1 MAKAS
6 RAHLSL
12 PAGART
18 GLTKLGQ
25 DLSLARRRRRIPVRR
40 MAERMRV
47 SPTTVTRLE
56 RGDPGVSLGVLMT
69 ALWLFGM
76 QERLATLVAPE
87 SDAVGQRASLD
98 AAPRRIA
105 PSRARDDDGPDF

>member
-1 MAKAS
+1 MS
-6 RAHLSL
+6 RATRANLSL
-12 PAGART
+12 PAPARD
-18 GLTKLGQ
+18 GLAQLGR

-76 QERLATLVAPE
+76 QDRLTALVAPE
-87 SDAVGQRASLD
+87 ADAVGQRASL
-98 AAPRRIA
+98 AAT
-105 PSRARDDDGPDF
+105 PSRVATPRDGDDVPDF

>member
-12 PAGART
+12 PPGARE
-18 GLTKLGQ
+18 GLVQLGR

-56 RGDPGVSLGVLMT
+56 RGEPGVSLGVLMT
-69 ALWLFGM
+69 ALWLFGL
-76 QERLATLVAPE
+76 QDRLTTLVAPE
-87 SDAVGQRASLD
+87 SDAVGQRASV
-98 AAPRRIA
+98 AATPRRVA
-105 PSRARDDDGPDF
+105 PARGDDADVPDF

>member
-1 MAKAS
+1 MTKATRS
-6 RAHLSL
+6 HVSL
-12 PAGART
+12 PQSGRD
-18 GLTKLGQ
+18 GLAQLGR

-56 RGDPGVSLGVLMT
+56 RGDPGVSMGVLMT

-76 QERLATLVAPE
+76 QNRLATLVAPE
-87 SDAVGQRASLD
+87 SDAVGQRASIE
-98 AAPRRIA
+98 ATPRHAVAPA
-105 PSRARDDDGPDF
+105 GRDDDDPDF

>member
-1 MAKAS
+1 MAKAT

-12 PAGART
+12 PAPARD
-18 GLTKLGQ
+18 GLAQLGR

-40 MAERMRV
+40 MAARMRV

-69 ALWLFGM
+69 ALWLLGM
-76 QERLATLVAPE
+76 QDRLATLVAPE
-87 SDAVGQRASLD
+87 TDAVGQRASLA
-98 AAPRRIA
+98 AAPRRVA
-105 PSRARDDDGPDF
+105 ATRERGDDGPDF